1 MMSFDFDPFAERCWG
16 DPYPAYQVLRDLHPV
31 YEREQPHFF
40 MLSRYDDLVRAL
52 VDHETFSSA
61 KGILI
66 DTDSRKLPT
75 NLMNMDPPRHDTL
88 RGILTRAMTEDRIA
102 QLEPVFR
109 ELVVKILDG
118 LRGRGQFDVV
128 GELSR
133 ELPSMVVAE
142 VLGIERA
149 DRADFLRWN
158 HAVNS
163 GAEFV
168 GEGALRAYEELQAY
182 FERVISARRAHHTD
196 DLVSR
201 VFRGS
206 LSEEQLTDAEVL
218 GFCSLLLVAGQHATI
233 SLISNTFIELSRHPD
248 QQALLR
254 EEPELLREGAIEEL
268 MRFISPVQ
276 GLARTT
282 TRDVTLDGVTIP
294 ADTQVLLLYASG
306 NRDPERYTRAD
317 ELDLTRPDDKT
328 HLGFGHGI
336 HYCLGNAVARL
347 EMRVLFEEVLA
358 RLGPFRVDEASIV
371 RNQLIPGRGVARATV
386 HVEPQRS
393 QTT

>member
-1 MMSFDFDPFAERCWG
+1 MFDFDPFAPRCWN
-16 DPYPAYQVLRDLHPV
+16 DPYPFYEVLRSEHPV
-31 YEREQPHFF
+31 YRREQTPYYI
-40 MLSRYDDLVRAL
+40 LSRYDDIVRAL

-66 DTDSRKLPT
+66 DTDAEKLPV
-75 NLMNMDPPRHDTL
+75 NMMNMDPPRHDTL
-88 RGILTRAMTEDRIA
+88 RGILTRAMTEDSIA
-102 QLEPVFR
+102 RLEPVFR
-109 ELVVKILDG
+109 ELVVG
-118 LRGRGQFDVV
+118 LIEEFRPKGHFEVV

-133 ELPSMVVAE
+133 ALPSMVIAE

-168 GEGALRAYEELQAY
+168 GEGALRAYEELEAY
-182 FERVISARRAHHTD
+182 FKRVIAERKAQGTD

-201 VFRGS
+201 IFRGS
-206 LSEEQLTDAEVL
+206 LSEERLTDEEVL

-233 SLISNTFIELSRHPD
+233 SLLSNAFIELSRHPA

-254 EEPELLREGAIEEL
+254 RRPELLRDGAVEEL

-282 TRDVTLDGVTIP
+282 TRDVTLHGSTIP
-294 ADTQVLLLYASG
+294 GDSQVLLLYASG
-306 NRDPERYTRAD
+306 NRDPERFDAPDT
-317 ELDLTRPDDKT
+317 LDLTRPDDKT
-328 HLGFGHGI
+328 HLAFGHGI

-347 EMRVLFEEVLA
+347 EIRIVFEEVLA
-358 RLGPFRVDEASIV
+358 RLGPWSVDESSV
-371 RNQLIPGRGVARATV
+371 ERNQLIPGRGVACATV
-386 HVEPQRS
+386 HF
-393 QTT
+393 